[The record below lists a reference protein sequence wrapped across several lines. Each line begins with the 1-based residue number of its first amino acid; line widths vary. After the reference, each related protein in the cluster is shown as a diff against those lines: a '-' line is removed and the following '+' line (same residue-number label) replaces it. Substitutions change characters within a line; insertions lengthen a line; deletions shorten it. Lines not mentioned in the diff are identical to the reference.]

1 MKHNRNH
8 IFTFYK
14 SHFYNK
20 IMSLPFYIV
29 DVFTD
34 KKYAGNQLAVFLDAG
49 NLSSDQMQKIAR
61 EINFA
66 ESTFVT
72 KLDKE
77 NNKAEI
83 KIFTPSQ
90 EMQFAGHP
98 IIGTSWVLINKI
110 FDNSPENIKLSVPIG
125 PIAIQQSEDLI
136 WLKAAQPKF
145 WDIFSKED
153 FTLFSNLKN
162 SDFENQFPIQEV
174 TTGSAFVMVGLSS
187 KRALENLVLDK
198 DKTDEWLKRNCKTA
212 HRALYFYYLEG
223 PKLFSRMLCIEHNQ
237 LVEDAA
243 TGSASTC
250 LQAYLLKNHVPE
262 LELINYQGDYI
273 GRPSQIHFKGK
284 LTDND
289 FDIKIGGK
297 AQFIAKGEWEV

>member
-1 MKHNRNH
+1 
-8 IFTFYK
+8 
-14 SHFYNK
+14 
-20 IMSLPFYIV
+20 MSLPFYIV

-49 NLSSDQMQKIAR
+49 NLSSEEMQKIAR

-83 KIFTPSQ
+83 KIFTPAH

-98 IIGTSWVLINKI
+98 IIGTSWVLMNKI
-110 FDNSPENIKLSVPIG
+110 FENSPENIKLNVPIG
-125 PIAIQQSEDLI
+125 PIAINQSQDLI

-145 WDIFSKED
+145 WDVFSKED
-153 FTLFSNLKN
+153 FTLFSNLKV

-198 DKTDEWLKRNCKTA
+198 DKTDKWLKNNCKTA
-212 HRALYFYYLEG
+212 HQGLYFYYLEG
-223 PKLFSRMLCIEHNQ
+223 SELFSRMLYIEHNQ

-250 LQAYLLKNHVPE
+250 LQAYLLKNHKPE

-284 LTDND
+284 LTENE

-297 AQFIAKGEWEV
+297 AQFVAKGEWEA

>member
-1 MKHNRNH
+1 
-8 IFTFYK
+8 
-14 SHFYNK
+14 
-20 IMSLPFYIV
+20 MSLPFYIV

-34 KKYAGNQLAVFLDAG
+34 KKYAGNQLAVFLDAE
-49 NLSSDQMQKIAR
+49 NLSSNEMQKMAR

-110 FDNSPENIKLSVPIG
+110 FNNSPENITLNVPIG
-125 PIAIQQSEDLI
+125 PIAIHQSDNLI

-145 WDIFSKED
+145 WDVFAKED
-153 FTLFSNLKN
+153 FTFFSNLKKE
-162 SDFENQFPIQEV
+162 DFENQFPIQEV
-174 TTGSAFVMVGLSS
+174 TTGSAFVMVGLSN
-187 KRALENLVLDK
+187 KKALENLVLDK
-198 DKTDEWLKRNCKTA
+198 DKTDEWLKNHCKTT
-212 HRALYFYYLEG
+212 HRGLYFYYLEG
-223 PKLFSRMLCIEHNQ
+223 SKLFSRMLCIEHNQ

-250 LQAYLLKNHVPE
+250 LQAHLLKYHKPE
-262 LELINYQGDYI
+262 FELINYQGDYI
-273 GRPSQIHFKGK
+273 NRPSQIHFKGK
-284 LTDND
+284 LTEND
-289 FDIKIGGK
+289 FDIQIGGN
-297 AQFIAKGEWEV
+297 AQLVAKGEWEG

>member
-1 MKHNRNH
+1 
-8 IFTFYK
+8 
-14 SHFYNK
+14 
-20 IMSLPFYIV
+20 MSLPFYIV
-29 DVFTD
+29 DVFSD

-49 NLSSDQMQKIAR
+49 NLSSEEMQKIAR

-110 FDNSPENIKLSVPIG
+110 FDNSPESIKLNVPIG
-125 PIAIQQSEDLI
+125 PIAIHQSDDLI

-145 WDIFSKED
+145 WDTFSKED

-174 TTGSAFVMVGLSS
+174 TTGSAFIMVGLSS

-198 DKTDEWLKRNCKTA
+198 DKTDKWLKSNCKTN
-212 HRALYFYYLEG
+212 HRALYFYYLEES
-223 PKLFSRMLCIEHNQ
+223 KIISRMLCVENNQ

-250 LQAYLLKNHVPE
+250 LQAFLLKYHSDSIKT
-262 LELINYQGDYI
+262 INYQGDYI
-273 GRPSQIHFKGK
+273 QRPSQIYFNGK
-284 LTDND
+284 RSKDN
-289 FDIKIGGK
+289 FEIEIGGK
-297 AQFIAKGEWEV
+297 AQFVAAGEWEV

>member
-1 MKHNRNH
+1 
-8 IFTFYK
+8 
-14 SHFYNK
+14 
-20 IMSLPFYIV
+20 MSLPFYIV
-29 DVFTD
+29 DVFAD
-34 KKYAGNQLAVFLDAG
+34 KKYAGNQLAVFMDAG
-49 NLSSDQMQKIAR
+49 KLSSAEMQQIAR

-66 ESTFVT
+66 ESTFIT
-72 KLDKE
+72 KLDIE

-98 IIGTSWVLINKI
+98 IIGTSWVLMNKV
-110 FDNSPENIKLSVPIG
+110 FNDAPEHIKLNVPIG
-125 PIAIQQSEDLI
+125 PISIHQSEGLI

-145 WDIFSKED
+145 WDIFAKED
-153 FTLFSNLKN
+153 FTVFSNLKN
-162 SDFENQFPIQEV
+162 HDFENQFPIQEV

-187 KRALENLVLDK
+187 KRALENLVVDK
-198 DKTDEWLKRNCKTA
+198 DKMEQWLKNNCKTS

-223 PKLFSRMLCIEHNQ
+223 SKLFSRMLCIEHNQ

-250 LQAYLLKNHVPE
+250 LQAFLLKYHKPE
-262 LELINYQGDYI
+262 FELINYQGDYI
-273 GRPSQIHFKGK
+273 GRPSEIYFNGSV
-284 LTDND
+284 TDNQ

-297 AQFIAKGEWEV
+297 AQFIAKGDWEA

>member
-1 MKHNRNH
+1 
-8 IFTFYK
+8 
-14 SHFYNK
+14 
-20 IMSLPFYIV
+20 MSLPFYII
-29 DVFTD
+29 DVFAEN
-34 KKYAGNQLAVFLDAG
+34 KYAGNQLAVFLDAE
-49 NLSSDQMQKIAR
+49 NLSSEQMQQIAK

-72 KLDKE
+72 KLDRK
-77 NNKAEI
+77 NNKATI
-83 KIFTPSQ
+83 KIFTPAS

-98 IIGTSWVLINKI
+98 IIGTSWVLMNKI
-110 FDNSPENIKLSVPIG
+110 FENSPSEIKLEVPIG
-125 PIAIQQSEDLI
+125 PISIHKSEDLI

-153 FTLFSNLKN
+153 FTIFSNLKV

-174 TTGSAFVMVGLSS
+174 STGSAFVMVGLSS

-198 DKTDEWLKRNCKTA
+198 DKTNEWLKKNCKTE

-223 PKLFSRMLCIEHNQ
+223 LKLFSRMLCIEHNQ

-250 LQAYLLKNHVPE
+250 LQAFLLKYNKPE
-262 LELINYQGDYI
+262 FELINYQGDYI

-284 LTDND
+284 LIENQ
-289 FDIKIGGK
+289 FDIQIGGK
-297 AQFIAKGEWEV
+297 SQFVAKGEWEA

>member
-1 MKHNRNH
+1 LSLFLALDSRKE
-8 IFTFYK
+8 K
-14 SHFYNK
+14 K
-20 IMSLPFYIV
+20 MSLPFYIV

-49 NLSSDQMQKIAR
+49 NLSSEEMQKIAS

-110 FDNSPENIKLSVPIG
+110 FDNSPENIKLNVPIG
-125 PIAIQQSEDLI
+125 PIAIHQSEDLI

-198 DKTDEWLKRNCKTA
+198 DKTDKWLKNNCKTA
-212 HRALYFYYLEG
+212 HQGLYFYYLEG
-223 PKLFSRMLCIEHNQ
+223 SKLFSRMLCIEHNQ

-250 LQAYLLKNHVPE
+250 LQAYLLKNHKPE

-273 GRPSQIHFKGK
+273 NRPSQIHFKGK
-284 LTDND
+284 LTGND

-297 AQFIAKGEWEV
+297 AQFIAKGEWEA